1 MNVDLVAN
9 IEDVLR
15 ASSAGDI
22 LDLVNNFIDPNGFVT
37 VLQPMQIVPLLD
49 QGRRGC
55 PKRSV

>member
-1 MNVDLVAN
+1 MNVDLMAN
-9 IEDVLR
+9 VEDVLR

-37 VLQPMQIVPLLD
+37 VLPPMQIVPLPD
-49 QGRRGC
+49 QGRRRC